1 MSKVKSN
8 DLSGLS
14 FSKVSSGAYRVT
26 LTYDRG
32 DYYSAIIRCMPLI
45 DATKNAEIAK
55 VNDIKALR
63 RAVVRD
69 GVHYSKNGVRIY
81 DYGKD

>member
-26 LTYDRG
+26 MTYERG
-32 DYYSAIIRCMPLI
+32 DYYSAIIRDMVLI
-45 DATKNAEIAK
+45 DNTKNAEVAK
-55 VNDIKALR
+55 INDIKALR
-63 RAVVRD
+63 RAVVRN
-69 GVHYSKNGVRIY
+69 GAHYSKSGKRIY
-81 DYGKD
+81 SNDL